1 MDRDQARQEI
11 NSHPLTNYIQLERS
25 RNGMYVCPVCGSGT
39 HRNKSGALKLYPG
52 NRVCCYS
59 AGCALGDKGQDT
71 LGALRIIWGCSENE
85 VFQKVGIQLDGNHDE
100 TAYKAVRRPIP
111 QATAD
116 YTEFYAK
123 AHKSLVESD
132 EALSYLHGR
141 GISDE
146 SINRFNLGY
155 VAAWSHPKDGRHHT
169 KRIIIPRSAGTYTA
183 RAIDPSES
191 DYSSAYKKQIAGTQR
206 DIFNAEA
213 MSGATSLVVVEGEL
227 DAISIMQATGADAV
241 ALGSV
246 SNVRSFI
253 ERAART
259 APEAVYIVALDNDPD
274 QSSQAGQRAQHGL
287 MEGLAEAGIQCIEIP
302 GSDLYGACKDA
313 NELLVKDRDRLVRI
327 IGQYVDQAEEL
338 KFSADCERDE
348 ERASRTGGGMLIQFM
363 NQIETRDYEPM
374 PTGLRDIDKALSGG
388 FMRKTLVMLGA
399 APGTGKTMISQQI
412 LETMAA
418 AGRHVLYINLEMS
431 RDQLLA
437 RSISRICN
445 RNGFNISALEVLRG
459 YQWTDEQRDRVYDA
473 AAEYLDKIADRFV
486 YNPDGTTA
494 RLSSIL
500 SAMETEAVR
509 LEAMGEAA
517 PVVAVDYLQL
527 VQGDD
532 REDEVSVMKRA
543 IMAFKEF
550 AIRHDT
556 VVYLIIAT
564 NRESNKSGQV
574 NQWSGRD
581 TSAIEYSGDMM
592 LGLSYTAIENGEKV
606 EIDGEEETATLQVI
620 ERLKREAYREGKAL
634 PEVCRRLS
642 LKVLKNRFGD
652 AGRTAE
658 LMFDGEHSTFTQ
670 IDRIHR

>member
-1 MDRDQARQEI
+1 MDREQARREV
-11 NSHPLTNYIQLERS
+11 NSHPLTDYIGLERS
-25 RNGMYVCPVCGSGT
+25 RSGMYVCPACGSGT
-39 HRNKSGALKLYPG
+39 HSHGTGALKLYPD

-59 AGCALGDKGQDT
+59 AGCELGDKGQDT
-71 LGALRIIWGCSENE
+71 LGALRIIWQCSENE
-85 VFQKVGIQLDGNHDE
+85 VFDRLGIALDGNTGRSHQTPRISQIE
-100 TAYKAVRRPIP
+100 
-111 QATAD
+111 QGSAD
-116 YTEFYAK
+116 YTGFYEK
-123 AHKSLVESD
+123 AHRSLLESP

-141 GISDE
+141 GISDD
-146 SINRFNLGY
+146 SIERFNLGY
-155 VAAWSHPKDGRHHT
+155 VADWSHPKDGRHHT

-183 RAIDPSES
+183 RAIDTGEP
-191 DYSSAYKKQIAGTQR
+191 DYSAAYKKQIAGTQR
-206 DIFNAEA
+206 DVFNAGA
-213 MSGATSLVVVEGEL
+213 MPGASSLVVVEGEL
-227 DAISIMQATGADAV
+227 DAISIMQATGAQAV

-246 SNVRSFI
+246 SNVRSFVD
-253 ERAART
+253 RAART
-259 APEAVYIVALDNDPD
+259 APEAVYVVALDNDPD
-274 QSSQAGQRAQHGL
+274 QSSKAGQKAQRGL
-287 MEGLAEAGIQCIEIP
+287 IDGLSHAGIRCIEIP
-302 GSDLYGACKDA
+302 GGELYGECKDA
-313 NELLVKDRDRLVRI
+313 NELLVRDPDRLARVVRK
-327 IGQYVDQAEEL
+327 YVDEAEEI

-348 ERASRTGGGMLIQFM
+348 ERASRTGCGMLIRFM
-363 NQIETRDYEPM
+363 NQVETHDYEPI
-374 PTGLRDIDKALSGG
+374 PTGLADIDRALSGG

-412 LETMAA
+412 FETMAA
-418 AGRHVLYINLEMS
+418 AGRHVLYVNLEMS

-445 RNGFNISALEVLRG
+445 RRGFNISALEVLRG
-459 YQWTDEQRDRVYDA
+459 YQWTDDQREHAYDA
-473 AAEYLDKIADRFV
+473 AAEYLDTIADRV
-486 YNPDGTTA
+486 TYNPDGTTA
-494 RLSSIL
+494 KLSSIL
-500 SAMETEAVR
+500 SAMEAEAVR
-509 LEAMGEAA
+509 LEASGESA
-517 PVVAVDYLQL
+517 PLVAIDYLQL
-527 VQGDD
+527 VQGEE

-592 LGLSYTAIENGEKV
+592 LGLGYSAIENGEKV
-606 EIDGEEETATLQVI
+606 EVDGEEETATLQVI
-620 ERLKREAYREGKAL
+620 DRLKKEAYRSGREL

-670 IDRIHR
+670 IDRWH